1 MGGYKDLFNKNKTIS
16 NEAAESLKSPDLH
29 LCWAKPGKKNLGKFI
44 HTVVRF
50 LTNLVRYVD
59 WTLPVYTKVCRI
71 DILF

>member
-16 NEAAESLKSPDLH
+16 NEEVKSLKSPDFTYAGLNQE
-29 LCWAKPGKKNLGKFI
+29 KKNIGKFI

-71 DILF
+71 NILF